1 MESQSAQNGY
11 GSDFASLD
19 LNLDCDDAVPCIFCD
34 EIFNVMEDEQPILH
48 HLSTKHKFVIGNV
61 EQVADLRQYIL
72 YWGKLRC
79 LDLRDYCVIF
89 NTNSEPGAKEMSE
102 TFYLLCNKLPEDN
115 RLRMTLR
122 QIKLKYLVEQKEK
135 ERNDRN
141 FSRKCIYCSQI
152 IVGGMTNCFHHLT
165 FQHGFSLG
173 NPDNIV
179 FGAKLLDILQE
190 KLLKIQCLFC
200 EKTFKT
206 HQLLRTHMRKQQHRS
221 LNPKNKIYDKF
232 YLLNY
237 LRPGIPWEEAKRDLV
252 RENDKESFADDWG
265 ERRQH
270 EEQQW
275 DDWQNDDTPSA
286 TCLFC
291 QYTTKVK
298 TRLLQH
304 MKLHHMFDFQDI
316 MKKFSFYE
324 QVKIVNFIRS
334 CMAECRCL
342 KCQLVFA
349 SPELLQDHLSQSKHC
364 VLPDQRVWN
373 LSRYHIPVVENDG
386 LLCQLEDG
394 ELNDAEATSY
404 SLSEND
410 VPVVPEDIL
419 LHSNSVLKDSRLREE
434 INWSESAGIF
444 GAVMCLF
451 CCYTASGDYAHIQV
465 YNHMQ
470 ALHCFD
476 FTEVM
481 QDLSFYSQVKLINY
495 IRFKTAK
502 SECYVCGKKF
512 IRTYSLEEH
521 RVIANHINL
530 ADAHLYED
538 NRWLQ
543 PVLEEDGLLQSLR
556 EAGDSDD
563 EDPRHPDS
571 SCHGVVFSERII
583 VPPSI
588 LSDETLRLELLENMD
603 QHFSLSS
610 TAFN

>member
-152 IVGGMTNCFHHLT
+152 IVGGITNCFHHLT

-221 LNPKNKIYDKF
+221 LNPKK
-232 YLLNY
+232 
-237 LRPGIPWEEAKRDLV
+237 
-252 RENDKESFADDWG
+252 
-265 ERRQH
+265 
-270 EEQQW
+270 
-275 DDWQNDDTPSA
+275 
-286 TCLFC
+286 
-291 QYTTKVK
+291 
-298 TRLLQH
+298 
-304 MKLHHMFDFQDI
+304 
-316 MKKFSFYE
+316 
-324 QVKIVNFIRS
+324 
-334 CMAECRCL
+334 
-342 KCQLVFA
+342 
-349 SPELLQDHLSQSKHC
+349 
-364 VLPDQRVWN
+364 
-373 LSRYHIPVVENDG
+373 
-386 LLCQLEDG
+386 
-394 ELNDAEATSY
+394 
-404 SLSEND
+404 
-410 VPVVPEDIL
+410 
-419 LHSNSVLKDSRLREE
+419 
-434 INWSESAGIF
+434 
-444 GAVMCLF
+444 
-451 CCYTASGDYAHIQV
+451 
-465 YNHMQ
+465 
-470 ALHCFD
+470 
-476 FTEVM
+476 
-481 QDLSFYSQVKLINY
+481 QDL
-495 IRFKTAK
+495 
-502 SECYVCGKKF
+502 
-512 IRTYSLEEH
+512 
-521 RVIANHINL
+521 
-530 ADAHLYED
+530 
-538 NRWLQ
+538 
-543 PVLEEDGLLQSLR
+543 
-556 EAGDSDD
+556 
-563 EDPRHPDS
+563 
-571 SCHGVVFSERII
+571 
-583 VPPSI
+583 
-588 LSDETLRLELLENMD
+588 
-603 QHFSLSS
+603 
-610 TAFN
+610 